1 MQCIKV
7 AGDHVEWEHGGNR
20 TVQIAEG
27 PCQVAFDWGDEGSL
41 RVELAN
47 GQASGSN
54 GHVEAPHEQE
64 PSPEVRMRLEV
75 IWQRCLPAAPLN
87 RLPWNLRTAC
97 QQPTP
102 GLFYHHAVREGRK
115 EHHCVDRGNARSEA
129 AASLDMRVQPPGGI

>member
-47 GQASGSN
+47 GQAPSSN
-54 GHVEAPHEQE
+54 GHVEAALTQE
-64 PSPEVRMRLEV
+64 PPPKVRRLLLSGVLCWHIQHFEAIAIESSV
-75 IWQRCLPAAPLN
+75 LWQG
-87 RLPWNLRTAC
+87 T
-97 QQPTP
+97 
-102 GLFYHHAVREGRK
+102 
-115 EHHCVDRGNARSEA
+115 
-129 AASLDMRVQPPGGI
+129 